1 MDKPLALVLDV
12 GTTALKASLVNPE
25 GGFAA
30 SRVCPWG
37 YASVPGVPGG
47 LSFRPEALLDHFQ
60 ALTKELFAAD
70 GTYSKRTA
78 AVIVSAQRLG
88 FVLLDR
94 AEKPLCGIP
103 NIDRRAVREASA
115 FQDSRWEAYY
125 PVTGRWPGP
134 QHLISRLR
142 WWRENAP
149 EALQNTGHILSVSDW
164 LAYALCGILA
174 SDPTTACESCLLDI
188 RSLSWSTELLSQ
200 ESLPKSLFCQLLP
213 PGTRMGAAHG
223 PAARALGLAPGTP
236 VMLGAGDT
244 QLGVLGAGCLL
255 PGDCAVVAGSSAPVN
270 TVMDAPKVDPR
281 FRTVTNPFLMPGA
294 YVMEANAMLTGVSFT
309 FVKELLFGD
318 APDGYTALEEIA
330 RDYLAHAES
339 LGGFVTIA
347 GASTAD
353 TRRGNLYRNGVIA
366 FPVDELNAGVL
377 TRGAFAFSAFEA
389 AAYAIL
395 RNMEI
400 IGEAGGGAP
409 ERLALG
415 GGETRMSL
423 WMELMRVMSQVP
435 MFRIGAPDMTSLGAA
450 ALAFA
455 AVSVHPSPKE
465 AARAM
470 VHGREVND
478 PAWLRARPFAGAL
491 LARKEAWAAAFSR
504 YHIR

>member
-12 GTTALKASLVNPE
+12 GTTALKASLVSPE
-25 GGFAA
+25 GVFAA
-30 SRVCPWG
+30 SRACPWG
-37 YASVPGVPGG
+37 YETVPGVPGG
-47 LSFRPEALLDHFQ
+47 LSFRPETLLDHFY
-60 ALTKELFAAD
+60 ALTAALFEAD
-70 GTYSKRTA
+70 GTYPKRIA

-94 AEKPLCGIP
+94 SEKPLCGIP
-103 NIDRRAVREASA
+103 NIDRRAAREAAA
-115 FQDSRWEAYY
+115 FQGSRWEAYY

-142 WWRENAP
+142 WWRENTP
-149 EALQNTGHILSVSDW
+149 EVLQNTGHILSVSDW

-188 RSLSWSTELLSQ
+188 QTLSWSTELLSQ
-200 ESLPKSLFCQLLP
+200 ESLPQSLFCRLLP
-213 PGTRMGAAHG
+213 PGTRIGTAHG
-223 PAARALGLAPGTP
+223 SAAQALGLAPGTP
-236 VMLGAGDT
+236 VVLGAGDT

-255 PGDCAVVAGSSAPVN
+255 SGDCAVVAGSSAPVN
-270 TVMDAPKVDPR
+270 IVMDAPRVDPH

-309 FVKELLFGD
+309 FVKNLLFGD
-318 APDGYTALEEIA
+318 APEGYAALEELA
-330 RDYLAHAES
+330 RGYLQQTES
-339 LGGFVTIA
+339 LSGFVTVA

-353 TRRGNLYRNGVIA
+353 TRRGNLYQSGVIA
-366 FPVDELNAGVL
+366 FPVNELNTGML

-395 RNMEI
+395 RNLEI

-409 ERLALG
+409 ERLVLG

-423 WMELMRVMSQVP
+423 WIELMRVISQVP
-435 MFRIGAPDMTSLGAA
+435 MFRAGAPDMTSLGAA

-455 AVSVHPSPKE
+455 AVSVHPSLKD
-465 AARAM
+465 AVGAM
-470 VHGREVND
+470 VHGRVVDD
-478 PAWLRARPFAGAL
+478 PAWLRARPFSGAFL
-491 LARKEAWAAAFSR
+491 QRKYAWAAAFSKYR
-504 YHIR
+504 IR